1 MHTILVSAYGC
12 EPYKGSEPGVGWN
25 WVTQMAKTNRLIV
38 ITRSNNR
45 EPIEKFPNQECLA
58 NVRFYYY
65 DCPLWIRRMK
75 NRAKGLYLYY
85 FFWQLGIIPLVKRLL
100 KENNVDYMMHLS
112 FGSMWMPTFLP
123 IFGKPFIWG
132 PVGGGDCEPMTFIR
146 THGLKQRVMQ
156 TMRFGM
162 NKMSF
167 LIPSVLLASV
177 RAKCIICRTEDSK
190 LAMPWWTRKKV
201 VIMLETAMEGHI
213 FEYKKCEDSTST
225 AVNFITTGRLME
237 SKNVITVINAL
248 AQVPKTYD
256 YQYTI
261 IGSGPMKNSILA
273 AIERYNLVDRVKI
286 IEEIPRE
293 EVLHSLESADI
304 FLFPSLRE
312 GGSWALMEAMAIG
325 LPVVCLNW
333 SGMAV
338 TTDDNCAIRL
348 DVTNPNQMAK
358 DMAEAIIKLIEDPFC
373 RKKMGEAGR
382 KRIQEVFN
390 WESKGKFMCKLLEKL
405 DKQ

>member
-12 EPYKGSEPGVGWN
+12 EPYKGSESGVGWN
-25 WVTQMAKTNRLIV
+25 WVIQMAKTNRLIV

-45 EPIEKFPNQECLA
+45 EPIESFPNQECLA
-58 NVRFYYY
+58 NVSFYYY
-65 DCPLWIRRMK
+65 DCPQWIRRMK
-75 NRAKGLYLYY
+75 KKAQGLYLYY
-85 FFWQLGIIPLVKRLL
+85 SFWQLGIIPLVKRLL
-100 KENNVDYMMHLS
+100 KENDVNYTMHLS

-123 IFGKPFIWG
+123 LFGKAFIWG
-132 PVGGGDCEPMTFIR
+132 PVGGGDCEPMSFIL

-162 NKMSF
+162 NKLSF
-167 LIPSVLLASV
+167 LIPTVLLASV
-177 RAKCIICRTEDSK
+177 RAKCIICRTENSK
-190 LAMPWWTRKKV
+190 MALPWWTRKKAV
-201 VIMLETAMEGHI
+201 VMLETAMEGHI
-213 FEYKKCEDSTST
+213 FDYKKREDTTST
-225 AVNFITTGRLME
+225 TVDLITTGRLME
-237 SKNVITVINAL
+237 SKNVITAIRAL
-248 AQVPKTYD
+248 AQVPKAYD
-256 YQYTI
+256 YKYTI
-261 IGSGPMKNSILA
+261 IGSGPMKKSILE
-273 AIERYNLVDRVKI
+273 AIERYELGDKVQIV
-286 IEEIPRE
+286 EEIPRE
-293 EVLHSLESADI
+293 EVLNSLESADI
-304 FLFPSLRE
+304 YLFPSLRE

-338 TTDDNCAIRL
+338 TTDNESAVRL
-348 DVTNPNQMAK
+348 EVTNPNQMAK
-358 DMAEAIIKLIEDPFC
+358 DMAETIIRLLEDSDR